1 MGPFG
6 GEILGRSCRDEKVR
20 PNVFDMTDNPAL
32 ESLADSDLEYRVV
45 RTERA
50 RSAEESAGFQG
61 IPLSA
66 LLRTLVVRRG
76 EGDYLFVLVPG
87 GRKFDWP
94 KLRDL
99 LGVRR
104 MTMPDAEEARE
115 VTGYE
120 RGAITP
126 FGARMQLPVIIDR
139 AAMDQPMVAIGG
151 GAHGVN
157 VHLSPRDLADHLGA
171 RVADISVP
179 ED

>member
-1 MGPFG
+1 P
-6 GEILGRSCRDEKVR
+6 R
-20 PNVFDMTDNPAL
+20 
-32 ESLADSDLEYRVV
+32 
-45 RTERA
+45 RA
-50 RSAEESAGFQG
+50 PGSRG
-61 IPLSA
+61 IPLGA

-104 MTMPDAEEARE
+104 MTMPAAEEARE

-126 FGARMQLPVIIDR
+126 FGARMQLPVIIGR
-139 AAMDQPMVAIGG
+139 GAVDQPVVAMGAA
-151 GAHGVN
+151 AHGVN
-157 VHLSPRDLADHLGA
+157 GLLAPGDLAAHLGA

-179 ED
+179 AD

>member
-1 MGPFG
+1 
-6 GEILGRSCRDEKVR
+6 
-20 PNVFDMTDNPAL
+20 MTDTPAL
-32 ESLADSDLEYRVV
+32 QVLAATDLEYRVV
-45 RTERA
+45 RTTPA
-50 RSAEESAGFQG
+50 RSAEESAQMQA
-61 IPLSA
+61 IPLGA

-104 MTMPDAEEARE
+104 MTMPDADEALE

-126 FGARMQLPVIIDR
+126 FGTRTAFPVIIDS
-139 AAMDQPMVAIGG
+139 AAFEQPVIAIGG

-157 VHLSPRDLADHLGA
+157 VHLSPTALAEHFDA
-171 RVADISVP
+171 QVAEISVLEGP
-179 ED
+179 

>member
-1 MGPFG
+1 M
-6 GEILGRSCRDEKVR
+6 
-20 PNVFDMTDNPAL
+20 
-32 ESLADSDLEYRVV
+32 
-45 RTERA
+45 
-50 RSAEESAGFQG
+50 QG
-61 IPLSA
+61 IPLGA

-104 MTMPDAEEARE
+104 MTMPDADEAHE

-126 FGARMQLPVIIDR
+126 LGARQPLPVIIDS
-139 AAMDQPMVAIGG
+139 AAMDQPVVAIGG

-157 VHLSPRDLADHLGA
+157 LHISPDALAEHLGA
-171 RVADISVP
+171 QVAEISVA
-179 ED
+179 EDS